1 MQFLSKS
8 KFSLSYVKIFSL
20 VSEWFTQ
27 LLQVQFLQGIYIL
40 TYGNSFLFIKSI
52 RGNKKNKVFFI
63 REYIQITMAFFLA
76 PEAIEGAVALAP
88 EAEALTSTVVSKGA
102 GFIEKLTNTVSK
114 TSGRVNKLT
123 DSINTIGNSVSGLKN
138 SFSTT
143 KDKLTNSK
151 SLTPPTPPPSLGD
164 QYTTLRGMINQ
175 IN

>member
-1 MQFLSKS
+1 MVYTTFTST
-8 KFSLSYVKIFSL
+8 IF
-20 VSEWFTQ
+20 TRHI
-27 LLQVQFLQGIYIL
+27 LLCV
-40 TYGNSFLFIKSI
+40 GNS
-52 RGNKKNKVFFI
+52 FFI

-114 TSGRVNKLT
+114 TSDRVNKLT

-151 SLTPPTPPPSLGD
+151 SLTPPIAPPAPPPSLGD

>member
-1 MQFLSKS
+1 
-8 KFSLSYVKIFSL
+8 
-20 VSEWFTQ
+20 
-27 LLQVQFLQGIYIL
+27 
-40 TYGNSFLFIKSI
+40 
-52 RGNKKNKVFFI
+52 
-63 REYIQITMAFFLA
+63 MAFLLA
-76 PEAIEGAVALAP
+76 PEAVEGAVALAP

-143 KDKLTNSK
+143 KDKLTDSVSGTTKEKLTNSN
-151 SLTPPTPPPSLGD
+151 SPTPPPSLGD
-164 QYTTLRGMINQ
+164 QYMTLRGMINQ